1 MTKPERQPLMSV
13 VTAVRNGAH
22 GMRQTIDSVLGQTY
36 PNIQYIIVDAASTD
50 ATAEIVA
57 GYGDR
62 IDTVISE
69 PDRGMYDGLAKG
81 FAQARGDI
89 LCYINAGDFYLP
101 HAFAVVAE
109 IFSAHSDVEWLVGGS
124 TVANSRH
131 ELTETRLPF
140 RFRRDLIRKG
150 SYGTGLPF
158 VPQEASF
165 WRSPLMATVDL
176 ERWRSFRL
184 AGDAFLW
191 WSFASR
197 AEPVV
202 VASPFAVFTRH
213 PGQLS
218 EDGAGYLRE
227 MRTFSEPRG
236 AATRLAELADRAL
249 WGLLPHHRA
258 RVIDSGFRF
267 DHATGTWRRGH
278 A

>member
-1 MTKPERQPLMSV
+1 MSTQQGGQPLITV
-13 VTAVRNGAH
+13 VTAVRNGAD
-22 GMRQTIDSVLGQTY
+22 GIRQTIDSVLAQTY
-36 PNIQYIIVDAASTD
+36 PDIQYVVVDAASTD

-62 IDTVISE
+62 IDTFVSE
-69 PDRGMYDGLAKG
+69 PDRGLYDGLDKG
-81 FAQARGDI
+81 FARARGDI

-109 IFSAHSDVEWLVGGS
+109 IFAAHADVDWLVGGS
-124 TVANSRH
+124 LVANSRY

-158 VPQEASF
+158 ILQEASF
-165 WRSPLMATVDL
+165 WRAPLMTTVDR

-191 WSFASR
+191 WSFATR
-197 AEPVV
+197 AEPAV
-202 VASPFAVFTRH
+202 VASPLAVFTRH
-213 PGQLS
+213 SGQLS
-218 EDGAGYLRE
+218 EDGEGYLRE
-227 MRTFSEPRG
+227 MASFSEQRG
-236 AATRLAELADRAL
+236 AGTRLRELVDRAL

-258 RVIDSGFRF
+258 RFADTGIRF
-267 DHATGTWRRGH
+267 DFKAGAWRRG
-278 A
+278 